1 MTNSVTAAIGPT
13 IGGFLLSS
21 SGWRAIF
28 LINVPVAAI
37 SAAIALHWL
46 PPAPSSRGGG
56 LGSID
61 FAGVSLFAFL
71 MAAVFGFL
79 ISVGSHPQ
87 WILLGAIPVLAA
99 MLALVELR
107 SAKPFLDFPMLADRP
122 ALIAIYLQLAA
133 FTLSAFTIFFGLPIW
148 LEQVRG
154 YDGRTT
160 GLVML
165 PMSAIGVLVIV
176 IAAQLVNRIGA
187 WASLVAGSVFLLAG
201 SVLLLTLNARSPLI
215 WIIAV
220 GTVLGAPNGFN
231 NVGLQA
237 ALYDAAPPDR
247 IGSAAGQFQTFRYL
261 GAMLSA
267 GLLAIAFGAQ
277 ARTEDLHVVALL
289 IGCAAVAL
297 LISSVTLRRNRR
309 SSDGT
314 GQ

>member
-1 MTNSVTAAIGPT
+1 
-13 IGGFLLSS
+13 
-21 SGWRAIF
+21 
-28 LINVPVAAI
+28 
-37 SAAIALHWL
+37 
-46 PPAPSSRGGG
+46 
-56 LGSID
+56 
-61 FAGVSLFAFL
+61 
-71 MAAVFGFL
+71 
-79 ISVGSHPQ
+79 
-87 WILLGAIPVLAA
+87 
-99 MLALVELR
+99 
-107 SAKPFLDFPMLADRP
+107 MLADRP
-122 ALIAIYLQLAA
+122 ALIAIYLRLAA

-176 IAAQLVNRIGA
+176 VATRLVNRFGA

-201 SVLLLTLNARSPLI
+201 SVLLLTLDVRSPLI

-267 GLLAIAFGAQ
+267 SLLAIAFGAQ
-277 ARTEDLHVVALL
+277 ARTEDLHVVAVV

-297 LISSVTLRRNRR
+297 LVSSVTLRRNRR
-309 SSDGT
+309 SSEGA